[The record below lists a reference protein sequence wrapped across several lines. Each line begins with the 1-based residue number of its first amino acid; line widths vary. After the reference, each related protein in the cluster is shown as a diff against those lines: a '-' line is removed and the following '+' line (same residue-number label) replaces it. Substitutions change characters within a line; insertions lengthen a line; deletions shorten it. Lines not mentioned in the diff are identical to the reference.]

1 MNSKIKNDL
10 LKNIQKIF
18 NKKKNIQLHPP
29 YLNKNDTNALIKTLE
44 SKNISTYGT
53 TTLKFENLIRR
64 YTGAKYVLAVNS
76 GTSALHLCILA
87 SGIKSGEEILIPAL
101 NFIAS
106 SNAAIYN
113 SSIPHY
119 IDCDFDL
126 SINIDKLSAYL
137 QENTVIKKNK
147 CINLNSGKVIKGIIP
162 THVFGRISKINELK
176 KICRKFKLIMI
187 EDSSESFGSFY
198 RKKHAGT
205 FGLCG
210 ALSFNGNK
218 IITTGGGG
226 AVLTNSKRV
235 YEKAKYLASTSK
247 KIINNFSKHD
257 QCGFNYR
264 MPSLNAALGI
274 SQLKKIKFIK
284 KIKKENHLNY
294 EKVLNQKSL
303 YTFLKDKDFVK
314 SSSNYWLNYIVFKNK
329 KSLNNDFFTFFEK
342 KKIEVRRIWS
352 LNNTG
357 KFYKKYPKMD
367 LKISKYLEKR
377 ILCLPSGIYKKI

>member
-1 MNSKIKNDL
+1 MNSKIQNDI
-10 LKNIQKIF
+10 LKKIQIIF
-18 NKKKNIQLHPP
+18 KKKNKIQLHPP
-29 YLNKNDTNALIKTLE
+29 YLDRNDTLALNNTLQ
-44 SKNISTYGT
+44 SKNISTYGET
-53 TTLKFENLIRR
+53 TVKFENLIKK

-76 GTSALHLCILA
+76 GTSALHLCILS
-87 SGIKSGEEILIPAL
+87 SGIKGGEEILIPAL

-126 SINIDKLSAYL
+126 SINIEKLRTYL
-137 QENTVIKKNK
+137 NKNTKIKKNK
-147 CINLNSGKVIKGIIP
+147 CINLNTGRVIRGIIP
-162 THVFGRISKINELK
+162 THIFGRISKINELK
-176 KICRKFKLIMI
+176 KICKKFRLILI

-198 RKKHAGT
+198 KKKHAGT

-226 AVLTNSKRV
+226 AVLTNSKKV
-235 YEKAKYLASTSK
+235 YEKAKYLASTSR

-257 QCGFNYR
+257 YYGFNYR

-274 SQLKKIKFIK
+274 SQIKKIKFIK
-284 KIKKENHLNY
+284 KIKKQNNINY
-294 EKVLNQKSL
+294 QKVFNQKNF
-303 YTFLKDKDFVK
+303 YTFLKDKDFTE
-314 SSSNYWLNYIVFKNK
+314 SSTNYWLNYIVFNNK
-329 KSLNNDFFTFFEK
+329 KILNNDFFTFFAK
-342 KKIEVRRIWS
+342 KNIEVRRIWS

-367 LKISKYLEKR
+367 LKTSKYLEKR
-377 ILCLPSGIYKKI
+377 ILCLPSGIYR